1 MLGVTPADRLT
12 AIYDAAPEQLTGA
25 AIDGRADQYALACT
39 ASHRCA
45 AVPELEPGN
54 RDRAASAVPPQISDH
69 RRDLAALNPVFARA
83 MAKQPAARFDRCL
96 DFATALVHS
105 GAGIPATD
113 GPTAVTSPLRHPSP
127 PRRRRR
133 RARSVDDAL
142 CGGPLPW
149 PEAL

>member
-1 MLGVTPADRLT
+1 MIAPTNMRWHARRLT
-12 AIYDAAPEQLTGA
+12 CAPPFQNSNPAIVIGQHL
-25 AIDGRADQYALACT
+25 
-39 ASHRCA
+39 
-45 AVPELEPGN
+45 
-54 RDRAASAVPPQISDH
+54 SAVPPQISDH

-113 GPTAVTSPLRHPSP
+113 GPTALTSPFRHPSP